1 MGALLEQIAKRRLL
15 VSDGAWGTMLQS
27 AGLAPG
33 ECPELWNVLRP
44 ERVRAVAAAYAAAG
58 ADMVLTN
65 TFGGSAPLLR
75 RHGLEARLEE
85 LNAAGVRLSRE
96 GAPNSL
102 VAASIGPTGELPE
115 PLGEV
120 SPAGFREIFSRQIA
134 AVLAAGARIVCV
146 ETMTAIQEAV
156 AAVAA
161 ARQAAAEQGLAIE
174 VIATMTFTARE
185 APQGGYRT
193 VMGVDCREAAEKLS
207 EAGAD
212 VLGSNCGNGIEQMVA
227 VIEEFRRHT
236 AKPLLVHANAG
247 MPELIDGTVVYRQ
260 GPQHMAS
267 FLPQLVAVGASVVG
281 GCCGTTPEHIRAL
294 RRAADVLLS
303 QQQGADGGYFR

>member
-1 MGALLEQIAKRRLL
+1 MGALLEAIASRRLL
-15 VSDGAWGTMLQS
+15 VSDGAWGTMLQA
-27 AGLAPG
+27 AGLEPG
-33 ECPELWNVLRP
+33 QCPELWNVLRP
-44 ERVRAVAAAYAAAG
+44 ESVRAVAAAYAAAG
-58 ADMVLTN
+58 ADLVLTN

-75 RHGLEARLEE
+75 RHGLEGRLEE
-85 LNAAGVRLSRE
+85 LNAAGVRLSLE

-115 PLGEV
+115 PLGEL
-120 SPAGFREIFSRQIA
+120 SPAGFHEIFGRQIA
-134 AVLAAGARIVCV
+134 AVLRAGVRIICV

-161 ARQAAAEQGLAIE
+161 ARETAAGLGVPVE
-174 VIATMTFTARE
+174 VIATMTFTASAARE
-185 APQGGYRT
+185 ARPGGYRT
-193 VMGVDCREAAEKLS
+193 MMGVDCREAAEKLA

-212 VLGSNCGNGIEQMVA
+212 VLGSNCGNGVEQMVP

-247 MPELIDGTVVYRQ
+247 MPQLIDGAVVYRQ
-260 GPQHMAS
+260 TPEHMAR
-267 FLPQLVAVGASVVG
+267 FLPQLVAAGASVVG

-294 RRAADVLLS
+294 RRAADALL
-303 QQQGADGGYFR
+303 AA